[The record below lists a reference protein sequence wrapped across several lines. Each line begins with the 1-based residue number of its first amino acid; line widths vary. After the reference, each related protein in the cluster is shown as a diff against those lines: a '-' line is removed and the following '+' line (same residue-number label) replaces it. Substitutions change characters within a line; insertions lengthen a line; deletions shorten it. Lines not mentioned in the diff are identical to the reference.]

1 MATSSAALAARRT
14 PADRVARAV
23 DRWLL
28 PVYVVGVTAYLILP
42 VAVMILFSFND
53 PAGKSNFVWQG
64 FTLAAWLDPLGV
76 AGLES
81 AVMISIAIALL
92 STLVA
97 TALGTA
103 IALAL
108 ARHDFVAR

>member
-28 PVYVVGVTAYLILP
+28 PIYVVGVTAYLILP

-53 PAGKSNFVWQG
+53 PDRS
-64 FTLAAWLDPLGV
+64 
-76 AGLES
+76 LEPR
-81 AVMISIAIALL
+81 
-92 STLVA
+92 
-97 TALGTA
+97 
-103 IALAL
+103 L
-108 ARHDFVAR
+108 ARVFARCMVQPGGTTRAR